1 MITDPI
7 ADLLTRIRNA
17 NNIYREKVDCPHS
30 KIKESIV
37 QKMKQEGFVQ
47 DYKRVQHPVQ
57 DVLSIQLRY
66 GPDKEKIIRQLDR
79 ISKPGLRVY
88 KGSKELKKV
97 LGGMGVALITTPKG
111 ILTDKECREQKVGGE
126 VLCTIW

>member
-7 ADLLTRIRNA
+7 ADMLTVVRNA

-30 KIKESIV
+30 QIKESIV

-57 DVLSIQLRY
+57 DILSIQLRY

-79 ISKPGLRVY
+79 VSKPGLRVY
-88 KGSKELKKV
+88 KSSKQIKKI
-97 LGGMGVALITTPKG
+97 LGGMGISIISTPKG